1 MDGSP
6 STSSHSRRSTRDRRA
21 RRWTKGVLFNRNYQE
36 SYRNADCLNG
46 ERGIAQLVSSV
57 NHHHAPSTL
66 TFTPRPPVPEPVTS
80 PKIASSA
87 PPDAAVRCPKWS
99 GGVRGG
105 AGRVEL
111 QWWENFMAGAS
122 ASLISKTILQ
132 PFDTTRTILQ
142 ASKKVRGSYNNLWEC
157 ATGIVRTKGF
167 PALYTGL
174 MVSIAV
180 SAPSSAIFLTAYE
193 QAKRAAEDAINALTG
208 FRPLKLRERGSTN
221 RVPGESLPGLSVG
234 SGEWHVDGWWN
245 EERRARARS
254 VLLPAAPALAAV
266 AGNVMSS
273 LVRVPP
279 EVVKQRVQA
288 GQFAGL
294 LAAVTSMWRAE
305 GLSGFYTGYSTMV
318 ARDIPYAAIQFTTF
332 ETLKR
337 RREKI
342 LAARAL
348 ASSEASKGGSTGLP
362 CSAGSTGQ
370 GSKSVAARQLSQ
382 GELLLSN
389 MWIGAMAGAMATIFT
404 SPLDVLKTRVMTQE
418 VLPGQAYLG
427 TREMLAKVWAE
438 EGIVAFGRGM
448 TPRLLYKV
456 PSSAV
461 FLVSYEAMR
470 RILVTARRQ
479 HDTLR
484 WNNN

>member
-1 MDGSP
+1 
-6 STSSHSRRSTRDRRA
+6 
-21 RRWTKGVLFNRNYQE
+21 
-36 SYRNADCLNG
+36 
-46 ERGIAQLVSSV
+46 
-57 NHHHAPSTL
+57 
-66 TFTPRPPVPEPVTS
+66 
-80 PKIASSA
+80 
-87 PPDAAVRCPKWS
+87 
-99 GGVRGG
+99 
-105 AGRVEL
+105 
-111 QWWENFMAGAS
+111 
-122 ASLISKTILQ
+122 
-132 PFDTTRTILQ
+132 
-142 ASKKVRGSYNNLWEC
+142 ASKKIRGNYNNLWAC

-193 QAKRAAEDAINALTG
+193 QAKRAAEDTINSLTG
-208 FRPLKLRERGSTN
+208 FRPSKPRESGS
-221 RVPGESLPGLSVG
+221 RSRIDGESLAGWSVG
-234 SGEWHVDGWWN
+234 SGEWHADDWWS

-305 GLSGFYTGYSTMV
+305 GLPGFYTGYSTMV

-337 RREKI
+337 RRERI

-348 ASSEASKGGSTGLP
+348 ASSEASRGSSTGFPGL
-362 CSAGSTGQ
+362 SGSTGQ

-389 MWIGAMAGAMATIFT
+389 MWIGAVSARIGTGYCDHSHADCGKGHLHKPFCVFLIHQMAGAMATIFT

-427 TREMLAKVWAE
+427 TRQMLAKVWAE

-448 TPRLLYKV
+448 TPRLLYK
-456 PSSAV
+456 
-461 FLVSYEAMR
+461 
-470 RILVTARRQ
+470 
-479 HDTLR
+479 
-484 WNNN
+484 

>member
-1 MDGSP
+1 MNP
-6 STSSHSRRSTRDRRA
+6 AARRRS
-21 RRWTKGVLFNRNYQE
+21 KGVPLITNGQA
-36 SYRNADCLNG
+36 SYSNADNG
-46 ERGIAQLVSSV
+46 QPGIAQLVSSV
-57 NHHHAPSTL
+57 NHHPATSTL
-66 TFTPRPPVPEPVTS
+66 TFTPPPPVLESVTS
-80 PKIASSA
+80 PKTASA
-87 PPDAAVRCPKWS
+87 TPPDATMRDPKLS
-99 GGVRGG
+99 GRVRGSG
-105 AGRVEL
+105 GRVEL

-142 ASKKVRGSYNNLWEC
+142 ASKKVRGNYNNLWAC

-208 FRPLKLRERGSTN
+208 FRSLKPRERGSRN

-245 EERRARARS
+245 EERRARVRS

-294 LAAVTSMWRAE
+294 LAAVTNMWRVE
-305 GLSGFYTGYSTMV
+305 GLPGFYTGYSTMV

-337 RREKI
+337 RRERI
-342 LAARAL
+342 LAGRV
-348 ASSEASKGGSTGLP
+348 SSSGSKGGLTDLSGL
-362 CSAGSTGQ
+362 SGSEGQ

-427 TREMLAKVWAE
+427 TRQMLAKVWAE

-470 RILVTARRQ
+470 RIMVTARRRN
-479 HDTLR
+479 TT
-484 WNNN
+484 